1 MKSSSHLQK
10 QLSGAS
16 QVTRSF
22 GAMRVLKYQ
31 IWVWPV
37 LVGALLVGV
46 GWWVHRS
53 VEKAMRDRLASD
65 LMTIL
70 NADLEALRIW
80 RRDQIAIARSL
91 ARKPELRP
99 IVRELVAASA
109 SKDGL
114 VKAVLQAKALG
125 EARTIL
131 SPFVK
136 DLGYYDFFLVAP
148 SMRIVGSNTDAVI
161 GNEIVG
167 GHRRQFFEGVMT
179 GAPGLSQPYR
189 SPDMLPDGKGE
200 LKTGRPT
207 MFTAAAIKD
216 DQGKPIAVLAL
227 RIPPEETFTE
237 ILRTASFGT
246 SGESYAFS
254 STGMLLSQSR
264 FDDDLKRIGLLA
276 DLPDSQS
283 ILTVE
288 VRDPQVNMMEG
299 NRPPL
304 NRADQPLTKLVANA
318 IGGGG
323 GLEMDPYNDYR
334 GVPSI
339 GASKWL
345 PDYGIGVATEVDS
358 SEAFYPLYVLR
369 RAIYALFGLLSACSL
384 AMLVGMIYLRH
395 QRQRMQKAERTI
407 KQLGQYTL
415 EAKIGAGGMGSVYRA
430 SHAFLRRPT
439 AVKMLEKSLA
449 GPEGFARFEREVQI
463 TANLNHPNTIA
474 VYDYGRTADDVFYYA
489 MEFLDGINL
498 EELVQTTGPL
508 PDGRA
513 INILQQICGSLAEA
527 HDNCLIH
534 RDVKPANIILTHRAG
549 IPDFVKV
556 LDFGLVKAADATED
570 AKLTQVN
577 VTVGTPNYI
586 SPEAVDNPE
595 KVTAKSD
602 LYAIGAV
609 GYFLVTG
616 TPVFT
621 GKTVMDI
628 CMKHVRAIPDPIS
641 KRLGSEI
648 SPRLEALILHCL
660 AKAPDDRPGHARA
673 IMEELAQCVPLQ
685 PWTREDADLWWKSF
699 RESSKP
705 AASSPETLSGGT
717 TRGSMKVS

>member
-1 MKSSSHLQK
+1 MKSTRHLQK
-10 QLSGAS
+10 QLSGVS
-16 QVTRSF
+16 QISRSF
-22 GAMRVLKYQ
+22 GATRVFLRHQ

-37 LVGALLVGV
+37 LLGAVLVGV

-53 VEKAMRDRLASD
+53 VEEAMRDRLASD

-80 RRDQIAIARSL
+80 RRDQIAVARSL
-91 ARKPELRP
+91 ARNPALRP

-109 SKDGL
+109 SRDGSG
-114 VKAVLQAKALG
+114 KALLQAKALG

-131 SPFVK
+131 GPFVK
-136 DLGYYDFFLVAP
+136 DLGYYDFFIVAP
-148 SMRIVGSNTDAVI
+148 SMRIVGSATDAVI
-161 GNEIVG
+161 GNEITG
-167 GHRRQFFEGVMT
+167 GYRRSFFERALA
-179 GAPGLSQPYR
+179 GAPVLSQPYR

-200 LKTGRPT
+200 LKSGRPT

-216 DQGKPIAVLAL
+216 EQGKPIAVLAL
-227 RIPPEETFTE
+227 RITPEETFTE
-237 ILRTASFGT
+237 ILRTASFGI

-254 STGMLLSQSR
+254 STGLLLSQSR
-264 FDDDLKRIGLLA
+264 FDDDLKRLGLLA
-276 DLPDSQS
+276 DLPDAQS

-304 NRADQPLTKLVANA
+304 SRAEQPLTRLVAKA
-318 IGGGG
+318 LAGGKGV
-323 GLEMDPYNDYR
+323 EIDSYNDYR

-339 GASKWL
+339 GAAEWFPEYEL
-345 PDYGIGVATEVDS
+345 GVATEVDTA
-358 SEAFYPLYVLR
+358 EAFYPLYVLR
-369 RAIYALFGLLSACSL
+369 RAIYALFGLLSATSL
-384 AMLVGMIYLRH
+384 AILLGMIYLRNQ
-395 QRQRMQKAERTI
+395 QRRVEKAERTI

-415 EAKIGAGGMGSVYRA
+415 EDKIGAGGMGSVYRA
-430 SHAFLRRPT
+430 THAFLRRPT
-439 AVKMLEKSLA
+439 AVKMLDKSVA

-463 TANLNHPNTIA
+463 TAKLNHPNTIA

-498 EELVQTTGPL
+498 QDLVETHGPL
-508 PDGRA
+508 PDGRV
-513 INILQQICGSLAEA
+513 INILLQICGSLAEA
-527 HDNCLIH
+527 HDNGLIH
-534 RDVKPANIILTHRAG
+534 RDVKPANVFLSHRAG
-549 IPDFVKV
+549 IADFVKV
-556 LDFGLVKAADATED
+556 LDFGLVKTADGAED

-595 KVTAKSD
+595 KITTRSD

-616 TPVFT
+616 TPVFS

-641 KRLGSEI
+641 KRLEGGV
-648 SPRLEALILHCL
+648 SPRLEALILLCL
-660 AKAPDDRPGHARA
+660 AKAPADRPEHARK
-673 IMEELAQCVPLQ
+673 IMEELAQCQPLQ
-685 PWTREDADLWWKSF
+685 PWTREDADLWWKTF
-699 RESSKP
+699 RK
-705 AASSPETLSGGT
+705 AVTK
-717 TRGSMKVS
+717 R